1 MAICSHV
8 CNHIVVTLYK
18 LLVLQYGVEEN
29 SHSGAARNELCGYQQ
44 PSCSKMEGITL
55 AWVFSYCLN

>member
-8 CNHIVVTLYK
+8 CNYIAVTLYN
-18 LLVLQYGVEEN
+18 LLVLQYGVKEN
-29 SHSGAARNELCGYQQ
+29 SHSGAARIELCRYQQ

-55 AWVFSYCLN
+55 AWVFSYLLN